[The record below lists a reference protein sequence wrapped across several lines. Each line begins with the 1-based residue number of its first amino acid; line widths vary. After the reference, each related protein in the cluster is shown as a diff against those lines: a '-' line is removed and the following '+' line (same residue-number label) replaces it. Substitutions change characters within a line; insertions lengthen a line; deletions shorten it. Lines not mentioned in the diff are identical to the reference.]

1 MRTTW
6 VAPVVLV
13 LAIVAACTAARA
25 DSGEPPGAPDGA
37 AITHE
42 FAKALFDRIA
52 PLRQPDG
59 CVLSRF
65 DTSRFRIVAGMT
77 TGSGVDHPF
86 EFASGSPW
94 GDGGRRIGGWIL
106 VVPEQLDRDCAAT
119 IAAIERVLRDTPAPQ
134 GLAWEAGQL
143 SVVQLNQY
151 VLAASF
157 VLLLLGTVHVLVRE
171 VRLHRP
177 PAGPILALA
186 VLWLIALALRVALSP
201 RTFLHEY
208 YHIAETITAYLT
220 GNNPPTYGNAGPVIY
235 RFVGVLIGRPYDVDV
250 IFLTNLVLA
259 SIAVPAIALLD
270 LAISRRW
277 IRAICTGVLLCVLPH
292 HLRFSASEV
301 LFIPAITFAIW
312 SLALAVLYLRT
323 RTIVDALLC
332 ITALSLAMQT
342 RPELMLFPAALLALL
357 VLVEPRSWRVLFE
370 WRTWTAL
377 AVLAVLL
384 SSRLLQLS
392 QALGDGSSPAPQLLG
407 WRQFVE
413 SLVLLDPRVTPWVYL
428 PLLGC
433 GAVWTL
439 WRSPGLLVW
448 SALVYA
454 GYTLFSLSL
463 FSNPPYN
470 VRSQLLPTTF
480 LMLVAGGVGSL
491 WTDLWGRRRRWAVG
505 LGAPLL
511 LALAAAI
518 AMQGHVFITELRDQQ
533 LEWAFLRA
541 NVPDLPAQGRLL
553 AAVDIG
559 GRNLDAFPEY
569 LLRTNDK
576 TYAPFDVR
584 KAAAEQ
590 IAWPEPGE
598 DLVYYQGMYCYF
610 AFGNEPSPDPMTA
623 VCRAVHDRYAARPIA
638 VADLDTTGY
647 SAMQYAHGPYRIGFY
662 RLHALRDRGI
672 D

>member
-13 LAIVAACTAARA
+13 LALAACAGARA
-25 DSGEPPGAPDGA
+25 DSGEPRGAPDGA

-42 FAKALFDRIA
+42 FAKALFDRMA
-52 PLRQPDG
+52 PLRQSDG

-65 DTSRFRIVAGMT
+65 DTSRFRIVAGLK
-77 TGSGVDHPF
+77 TGSGDDLPF
-86 EFASGSPW
+86 EFASGSLW
-94 GDGGRRIGGWIL
+94 SDGGRRIGGWIL
-106 VVPEQLDRDCAAT
+106 VVPDQLDRECAAT
-119 IAAIERVLRDTPAPQ
+119 IAAIEHILRETPAPQ
-134 GLAWEAGQL
+134 GMAWEAGQL
-143 SVVQLNQY
+143 TVVQLNQFL
-151 VLAASF
+151 LAASF
-157 VLLLLGTVHVLVRE
+157 VLLVLGTVYVLVRE
-171 VRLHRP
+171 VRIHRP
-177 PAGPILALA
+177 PAGAVLALA
-186 VLWLIALALRVALSP
+186 VLWLSALAIRSALSP

-259 SIAVPAIALLD
+259 SLAVPAIALLD
-270 LAISRRW
+270 LAICGRW
-277 IRAICTGVLLCVLPH
+277 TRAICTGVLLCVLPH
-292 HLRFSASEV
+292 HIRFSASEV
-301 LFIPAITFAIW
+301 LFIPAITFALW
-312 SLALAVLYLRT
+312 SLALAMLYLRT
-323 RTIVDALLC
+323 RSTVDALLC
-332 ITALSLAMQT
+332 VAALSLAMQT
-342 RPELMLFPAALLALL
+342 RPELMFFPAALLALV
-357 VLVEPRSWRVLFE
+357 VLVEPRSWAVSFE
-370 WRTWTAL
+370 WRTWTAF

-392 QALGDGSSPAPQLLG
+392 QVLGEGSSPAPQLLG

-413 SLVLLDPRVTPWVYL
+413 SLVLLDQRVTPWVCL
-428 PLLGC
+428 PLLVL
-433 GAVWTL
+433 GAAWAL
-439 WRSPGLLVW
+439 RHKPGLLVW

-480 LMLVAGGVGSL
+480 LMLVAGGVASL
-491 WTDLWGRRRRWAVG
+491 WTDLWGRRRRWAFG

-511 LALAAAI
+511 LVLAAGI
-518 AMQGHVFITELRDQQ
+518 ALQGKAFITELRDQQ

-541 NVPDLPAQGRLL
+541 NVPALPAQGRLL

-559 GRNLDAFPEY
+559 GRNLNAFPDY

-576 TYAPFDVR
+576 KYAPFDVR

-590 IAWPEPGE
+590 IAWPEAGE

-623 VCRAVHDRYAARPIA
+623 ACRAVHDRYEARPIA
-638 VADLDTTGY
+638 VVDLDTTGY

-662 RLHALRDRGI
+662 RLHALRDRAVH
-672 D
+672 